1 MVIRQGEVYWVDL
14 EKPTGSEPGYSHPC
28 VVVQNDVFN
37 ASRISTVVVCA
48 LTSNTGR
55 AESPGNVLL
64 KKGEAGLPKPS
75 VVNISQIL
83 TVNKSDLREL
93 IGKLSSKKTLKIV
106 EGIDLLIHP
115 RAID

>member
-14 EKPTGSEPGYSHPC
+14 EMPSGSRPGYTHPC

-48 LTSNTGR
+48 LTSNTMR

-64 KKGEAGLPKPS
+64 KKGEAGLDRPS
-75 VVNISQIL
+75 VVNISQII

-93 IGKLSSKKTLKIV
+93 IGKLSPKRILKIV
-106 EGIDLLIHP
+106 EGIDLLVHP
-115 RAID
+115 RKIV